1 MSERVVPAADR
12 RRRRPTK
19 QGVVLSE
26 ELIVETALRLIEEHG
41 TEALSVRRLGRA
53 LGADP
58 SSLYRYFRHT
68 DDLMLAVA
76 DELIGRT
83 LRTWRPSGDWLA
95 DLRDLGLR
103 VHAGALAHPRA
114 AVLSSY
120 RVTGRVY
127 EIQAVEAILGVLR
140 GAGFPDVEA
149 VRIYHAYVDQ
159 ALAFGALDS
168 ANTALP
174 QCGPRGGDGRMAGDV
189 RAVARRHASAHRG
202 HGPPPRGH
210 HAAQL
215 LPGRPG
221 SAAQRGGGA
230 ARRDSCGGGGLRPL
244 SASGARLPVSG
255 AWLST
260 RRAASY

>member
-1 MSERVVPAADR
+1 MSERVVPAAAR
-12 RRRRPTK
+12 QRRRPTK

-41 TEALSVRRLGRA
+41 ADALSVRRLGRA

-83 LRTWRPSGDWLA
+83 LRTWRPTGDWCA
-95 DLRDLGLR
+95 DLRELGLR

-140 GAGFPDVEA
+140 GAGFPDAEA

-168 ANTALP
+168 ASTALP
-174 QCGPRGGDGRMAGDV
+174 KSAREAEAAVWQATYARMPADTHPHIAATA
-189 RAVARRHASAHRG
+189 RHLVATMRHSSY
-202 HGPPPRGH
+202 P
-210 HAAQL
+210 AALDL
-215 LPGRPG
+215 LL
-221 SAAQRGGGA
+221 SAAA
-230 ARRDSCGGGGLRPL
+230 ARL
-244 SASGARLPVSG
+244 AEI
-255 AWLST
+255 
-260 RRAASY
+260 RAAAD

>member
-41 TEALSVRRLGRA
+41 AEALSVRRLGRA

-83 LRTWRPSGDWLA
+83 LRTWRPTGDWLA

-103 VHAGALAHPRA
+103 MHAGALAHPRA
-114 AVLSSY
+114 AMLSSY

-127 EIQAVEAILGVLR
+127 EILAVETILGVLR
-140 GAGFPDVEA
+140 GAGFPDADA

-174 QCGPRGGDGRMAGDV
+174 KSAREAEA
-189 RAVARRHASAHRG
+189 AVWQAMY
-202 HGPPPRGH
+202 
-210 HAAQL
+210 
-215 LPGRPG
+215 
-221 SAAQRGGGA
+221 
-230 ARRDSCGGGGLRPL
+230 
-244 SASGARLPVSG
+244 ARLPADTHPHIAATARHLVATMRHSSYP
-255 AWLST
+255 AAQDLLLSAAAARLAELRAGERALPT
-260 RRAASY
+260 RSAGRSPSL